1 MKETLKRA
9 SREIGWG
16 EAKPSLGGPK
26 RRGKGIAV
34 TIKPTATPTESYCFI
49 KLYDDG
55 GVTLLS
61 SAVEIGCGQKTVLA
75 QMAADTIGVPL
86 ASISVPQSDTHL
98 SPYDLGVC
106 SSRITYHMG
115 NAVRMAGM
123 EVRKKILKFA
133 GEILE
138 ADPESLN
145 LSEGKIFQKGAGEAR
160 ISLKELLAKKI
171 GGRGGPILVGE
182 GHYTPVGSPL
192 LAALPG
198 REGMSS
204 IFWMFATHAAEVEV
218 DTETGIVKV
227 LKVAAAHDVG
237 KAIHPV
243 LCEQQI
249 EGSVI
254 MGLSNTLFE
263 EFKMEKG
270 RILND
275 TLSDYK
281 VASTLDTP
289 EIVSIIVETEHPEA
303 PFGAKGVGEPAAA
316 PTGPAIANAIFD
328 AIGVRFK
335 DLPITPEKV
344 LSALS
349 EKNKKEA

>member
-1 MKETLKRA
+1 
-9 SREIGWG
+9 
-16 EAKPSLGGPK
+16 
-26 RRGKGIAV
+26 
-34 TIKPTATPTESYCFI
+34 
-49 KLYDDG
+49 
-55 GVTLLS
+55 
-61 SAVEIGCGQKTVLA
+61 
-75 QMAADTIGVPL
+75 
-86 ASISVPQSDTHL
+86 
-98 SPYDLGVC
+98 
-106 SSRITYHMG
+106 
-115 NAVRMAGM
+115 MAGM